1 MEKVSSNRVTLCP
14 DGKYRWVYEMNLL
27 KNPSV
32 LFDLW
37 WVFGITILIIAVL
50 FIVFAIF
57 DGDFDWD
64 SISGMF
70 LTLGIVT
77 AIIFVL
83 SLLGYFVYAAISGWK
98 YVVLFIMDENEVVHQ
113 QMPREV
119 KKGQLIGDLTMLVGA
134 LAGRTG
140 IVGTGLL
147 AKSRSSMTSTLANVK
162 RLVPCRWM
170 NLIKVNQTFSKNRV
184 YVTDEDFDFVY
195 DFLCTHCTK
204 AKKD

>member
-1 MEKVSSNRVTLCP
+1 MEKVSSNRVTLYP

-37 WVFGITILIIAVL
+37 WAFGISLIILALL

-57 DGDFDWD
+57 DGDFGWD

-134 LAGRTG
+134 LAGRPG

>member
-1 MEKVSSNRVTLCP
+1 MEKVSSNRVTLYP

-37 WVFGITILIIAVL
+37 WAFGISLIILALL

-57 DGDFDWD
+57 DGDFGWD

-134 LAGRTG
+134 MAGRPG
-140 IVGTGLL
+140 IVYT
-147 AKSRSSMTSTLANVK
+147 
-162 RLVPCRWM
+162 
-170 NLIKVNQTFSKNRV
+170 
-184 YVTDEDFDFVY
+184 
-195 DFLCTHCTK
+195 
-204 AKKD
+204 

>member
-1 MEKVSSNRVTLCP
+1 MEKVSSNRVTLYP

-119 KKGQLIGDLTMLVGA
+119 KKGQLIGDLTMLVGVM
-134 LAGRTG
+134 AGRPGT
-140 IVGTGLL
+140 VGTGLL
-147 AKSRSSMTSTLANVK
+147 AKSRSSMTSTLAHVE
-162 RLVPCRWM
+162 RLIPCRRM
-170 NLIKVNQTFSKNRV
+170 NMIKVNQTFSKNRV

>member
-37 WVFGITILIIAVL
+37 WAFGISLIILALL

-57 DGDFDWD
+57 DGDFGWD

-134 LAGRTG
+134 MAGRPG
-140 IVGTGLL
+140 IVYT
-147 AKSRSSMTSTLANVK
+147 
-162 RLVPCRWM
+162 
-170 NLIKVNQTFSKNRV
+170 
-184 YVTDEDFDFVY
+184 
-195 DFLCTHCTK
+195 
-204 AKKD
+204 

>member
-1 MEKVSSNRVTLCP
+1 MEKVSSNRVTLYP

-57 DGDFDWD
+57 DGDFGWD

-134 LAGRTG
+134 LAGRPG

>member
-1 MEKVSSNRVTLCP
+1 MEKVSSNRVTLYP

-119 KKGQLIGDLTMLVGA
+119 KKGQLIGELTMLVGA
-134 LAGRTG
+134 LAGRPG

>member
-1 MEKVSSNRVTLCP
+1 MEKVSSNRVTLYP

-134 LAGRTG
+134 LAGRPG

>member
-1 MEKVSSNRVTLCP
+1 MEKVSSNRVTLYP

-37 WVFGITILIIAVL
+37 WAFGISLIILALL

-57 DGDFDWD
+57 DGDFGWD

-134 LAGRTG
+134 MAGRPGT
-140 IVGTGLL
+140 VGTGLL
-147 AKSRSSMTSTLANVK
+147 AKSRSSMTSTLAHVE
-162 RLVPCRWM
+162 RLIPCRWM
-170 NLIKVNQTFSKNRV
+170 NLIKVNQLFAKNRV

-195 DFLCTHCTK
+195 NFLCTHCTK
-204 AKKD
+204 AKKG

>member
-1 MEKVSSNRVTLCP
+1 MEKVSSNRVTLYP

-37 WVFGITILIIAVL
+37 WVFGITILIIALL
-50 FIVFAIF
+50 FVIIAIF
-57 DGDFDWD
+57 DGDFGWD

-70 LTLGIVT
+70 FSLGIAAGV
-77 AIIFVL
+77 ILVL
-83 SLLGYFVYAAISGWK
+83 SLIGYVVYAAISGWK
-98 YVVLFIMDENEVVHQ
+98 YVVLFIMDEKEVVHQ

-134 LAGRTG
+134 MAGRPGT
-140 IVGTGLL
+140 VGTGLL
-147 AKSRSSMTSTLANVK
+147 AKSRSSMTSTLAHVE
-162 RLVPCRWM
+162 RLIPCRWM
-170 NLIKVNQTFSKNRV
+170 NMIKVNQLFAKNRV

-204 AKKD
+204 AKKG

>member
-1 MEKVSSNRVTLCP
+1 
-14 DGKYRWVYEMNLL
+14 
-27 KNPSV
+27 
-32 LFDLW
+32 
-37 WVFGITILIIAVL
+37 
-50 FIVFAIF
+50 
-57 DGDFDWD
+57 
-64 SISGMF
+64 MF

-134 LAGRTG
+134 LAGRPG

>member
-1 MEKVSSNRVTLCP
+1 MEKVSSNRVTLYP

-37 WVFGITILIIAVL
+37 WAFGISLIILALL

-57 DGDFDWD
+57 DGDFGWD

-134 LAGRTG
+134 MAGRPG

-162 RLVPCRWM
+162 RLIPCRWM